1 MDCFPDLGIFYLSR
15 AFFIMLCVLCRVYA
29 FQINLILNIFQNS
42 NDMTIVKKSEQRVR
56 KSEVSV
62 FNDNGEKGN
71 IFGMIT
77 SC

>member
-1 MDCFPDLGIFYLSR
+1 M
-15 AFFIMLCVLCRVYA
+15 YA

-42 NDMTIVKKSEQRVR
+42 NDMTVVKKSEQRVR
-56 KSEVSV
+56 KSEISV